1 MDRNEF
7 LKPFARFVD
16 ERGWAQFHSVQNL
29 AKSISVDSA
38 ELLTLFQLSCED
50 KNKVILDELAD
61 ILTYC
66 FMLAHRVRGV
76 PSQLFKKFSTGLEK
90 YPVSKTKGKSTK
102 YDFLK
107 N

>member
-1 MDRNEF
+1 MNEKEVLKFLAKVMDKR
-7 LKPFARFVD
+7 D
-16 ERGWAQFHSVQNL
+16 WAQCHSAENL
-29 AKSISVDSA
+29 AKRISIESA

-76 PSQLFKKFSTGLEK
+76 PSQLFKKVFYRPRK
-90 YPVSKTKGKSTK
+90 VSCLQ
-102 YDFLK
+102 D
-107 N
+107 